1 MFLVPRNQIGGTY
14 YSYLVSYYSC
24 NDTNFNSIENCKE
37 CYEKDSCYLC
47 KDNYTFINGNKSK
60 CYEINE
66 LGEKYIIDPNDKSNY
81 IKCSDFINNC
91 FICNNSICLNCD
103 EGYIFI
109 NDDFNNC
116 LLKSSLNLTYYY
128 SNDEK
133 TYYSC
138 ENEKYKSNSECLEI
152 MPKTTLINSEKIIA
166 NSTTYL
172 TNPKTFVINSTNPI
186 TLKTITTKLIT
197 VSTTDITNLNSLI
210 NNSTILINN
219 SATLKDN
226 SIKLISNS
234 ITLITNP
241 KSILTNSSTVIAN
254 SKALISNSITLITNP
269 KSILTNSSTIL
280 ANPKTLINNS
290 ITLITNTK
298 SILIS
303 STIIITHPKS
313 LVTNSTA
320 LLTNQK
326 STVTNSIT
334 IITNPKTLKTY
345 LTTVVTSP
353 QTFKNN
359 PTTIITDLKSIVT
372 NSSTLTTKQKT
383 IITNPIT
390 IITNSTSLISNLKTF
405 ISNPTTFSYNSTMV
419 NNLKTSTTN
428 TRTFITN
435 LKTEITNP
443 KTIVT
448 YPKTYIINSTLL
460 KTSLTTILTSQKSL
474 TTIIKTTLINP
485 KTIIT
490 TSIKTTEIK
499 FNCIDEFPFDK
510 ITIILLQIKLKDH
523 KLYLY
528 LLIDSCIQNN
538 FSLTIKI
545 NMYIQKLLRNLQQET
560 KKEMVINISPLNYTK
575 SNSYGGLYTFTP
587 DNSFKEYL
595 LSEGEKARIVVSN
608 IISNKNKNEYSL
620 EMGNNSDYLDT
631 AKMEEKLQNNQAVD
645 LGLIKNV
652 NIYHVKSISQGCTFK
667 LFTYETIKV
676 SDREINLECHPIYS
690 LEDKSIKC
698 YIYKNKGRIECNLDE
713 NINSNCTLKNYLEFN
728 NDELFS
734 IILNE
739 QNIIPITC
747 SSKNNTTNKIKSG
760 SSSKL
765 SKALIIL
772 IILASIILVI
782 IVVSFTFIFRKY
794 KSNNEIINSN
804 ISKIDNSNDTAA
816 DILG

>member
-1 MFLVPRNQIGGTY
+1 M
-14 YSYLVSYYSC
+14 
-24 NDTNFNSIENCKE
+24 
-37 CYEKDSCYLC
+37 
-47 KDNYTFINGNKSK
+47 
-60 CYEINE
+60 
-66 LGEKYIIDPNDKSNY
+66 
-81 IKCSDFINNC
+81 
-91 FICNNSICLNCD
+91 
-103 EGYIFI
+103 
-109 NDDFNNC
+109 
-116 LLKSSLNLTYYY
+116 
-128 SNDEK
+128 
-133 TYYSC
+133 
-138 ENEKYKSNSECLEI
+138 
-152 MPKTTLINSEKIIA
+152 
-166 NSTTYL
+166 
-172 TNPKTFVINSTNPI
+172 
-186 TLKTITTKLIT
+186 
-197 VSTTDITNLNSLI
+197 
-210 NNSTILINN
+210 
-219 SATLKDN
+219 
-226 SIKLISNS
+226 
-234 ITLITNP
+234 
-241 KSILTNSSTVIAN
+241 
-254 SKALISNSITLITNP
+254 
-269 KSILTNSSTIL
+269 
-280 ANPKTLINNS
+280 
-290 ITLITNTK
+290 
-298 SILIS
+298 
-303 STIIITHPKS
+303 
-313 LVTNSTA
+313 
-320 LLTNQK
+320 
-326 STVTNSIT
+326 
-334 IITNPKTLKTY
+334 
-345 LTTVVTSP
+345 
-353 QTFKNN
+353 
-359 PTTIITDLKSIVT
+359 
-372 NSSTLTTKQKT
+372 
-383 IITNPIT
+383 ITNPIT
-390 IITNSTSLISNLKTF
+390 IITNSTLLISNPKTF
-405 ISNPTTFSYNSTMV
+405 ISNPSTFVYNSTKV

-428 TRTFITN
+428 TRTLIIN

-448 YPKTYIINSTLL
+448 YPKTYIINSTSL
-460 KTSLTTILTSQKSL
+460 KTSLTTILTIQKSI

-587 DNSFKEYL
+587 DNSFKEHL
-595 LSEGEKARIVVSN
+595 ISEGEKARIVVSN

-713 NINSNCTLKNYLEFN
+713 NIYSNCTLKNYLEFN
-728 NDELFS
+728 KDELFS

-747 SSKNNTTNKIKSG
+747 SSKDNTSNKIKSG

-816 DILG
+816 DILD